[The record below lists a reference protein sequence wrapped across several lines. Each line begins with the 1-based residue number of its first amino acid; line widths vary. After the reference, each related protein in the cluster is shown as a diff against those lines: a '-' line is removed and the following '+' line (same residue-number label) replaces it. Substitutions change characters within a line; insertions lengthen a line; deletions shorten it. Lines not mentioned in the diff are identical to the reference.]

1 MYSHIKDVLI
11 TDSAQIRFCKFIV
24 CLRNTIRNVKVFIS
38 TLLNLTKKIRLKVS
52 ERVKIGGR

>member
-11 TDSAQIRFCKFIV
+11 TDSAQKRFCKFIV
-24 CLRNTIRNVKVFIS
+24 CLRYDKKCESFHFYIIKPY
-38 TLLNLTKKIRLKVS
+38 KKIRLKVS